1 MRLVYGLVSPTAT
14 YWLHYVAE
22 ARGLYR
28 AEGLAVETVL
38 TGSTTGGAAAL
49 ASGRVELSGACPDQ
63 IVLAVEQGIELA
75 VVGGVVRRPVSA
87 VVARPDVRALADLR
101 GRRVG
106 MSDAVGGVSSLL
118 RAILRRH
125 GLGPGSYES
134 VVLGGT
140 PEQARALLAGTIDA
154 ALLTH
159 PFAARLAAAGY
170 RVLARTE
177 DYWGAYA
184 FTTLNARRTWAAS
197 EPAALIA
204 FLRATIRAGRWL
216 RAPEHAAEAQAI
228 LVAATGQSTAEVAA
242 TYDRYVRAADVLAWD
257 AAPDAAGLRAVLD
270 LLREEGLLDAARP
283 PERYIEPGPWRAAQ
297 ASLASPGSGGR

>member
-14 YWLHYVAE
+14 YWPHYVAE

-28 AEGLAVETVL
+28 AEGLAVETVF

-49 ASGRVELSGACPDQ
+49 ASGRVELSGSCPDQ
-63 IVLAVEQGIELA
+63 IILAIEQGAALA

-87 VVARPDVRALADLR
+87 VVARPTVRTLTELR

-106 MSDAVGGVSSLL
+106 VSDAAGGVSSLL

-125 GLGPGSYES
+125 GLGTGAYES

-140 PEQARALLAGTIDA
+140 PEQARALVAGTIDA

-159 PFAARLAAAGY
+159 PFSTRLAAAGY
-170 RVLARTE
+170 PVLARTE
-177 DYWGAYA
+177 DYWSAYS
-184 FTTLNARRTWAAS
+184 FTTLNARRAWATT
-197 EPAALIA
+197 ELAALVA

-216 RAPEHAAEAQAI
+216 RAPAHAAEAQAI
-228 LVAATGQSTAEVAA
+228 LAAATGQPAAEVAA
-242 TYDRYVRAADVLAWD
+242 TYERYVGADDVLAWD

-270 LLREEGLLDAARP
+270 LLREEGLLAAAGSP
-283 PERYIEPGPWRAAQ
+283 ARYIEEAPWRQ
-297 ASLASPGSGGR
+297 ARASVDAPGRDAC